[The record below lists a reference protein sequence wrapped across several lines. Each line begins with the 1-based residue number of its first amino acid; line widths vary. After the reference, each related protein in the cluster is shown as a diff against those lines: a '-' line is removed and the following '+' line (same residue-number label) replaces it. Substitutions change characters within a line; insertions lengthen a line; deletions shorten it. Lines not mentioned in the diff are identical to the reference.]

1 MVLYAAGL
9 RGDSGVLG
17 MERAAGDLREREAV
31 LVVAAEMLK
40 ESFGLAARAA
50 ENMMTDR
57 TCFSGYCIFF
67 FFLIKK
73 WILICLVMK
82 INQVKAIRDS
92 NMAEK

>member
-31 LVVAAEMLK
+31 LLVAAEMLK

-57 TCFSGYCIFF
+57 TCFSRYCLNFF
-67 FFLIKK
+67 FFF
-73 WILICLVMK
+73 
-82 INQVKAIRDS
+82 
-92 NMAEK
+92 

>member
-1 MVLYAAGL
+1 MLYAAGL

-17 MERAAGDLREREAV
+17 MERAAGDFREREAV

-57 TCFSGYCIFF
+57 TCLLAGIGFF
-67 FFLIKK
+67 FFFF
-73 WILICLVMK
+73 VF
-82 INQVKAIRDS
+82 
-92 NMAEK
+92 